1 MNGIVN
7 SMLKNKLYELEQVKL
22 NLDLKMN
29 ELKIENKVVDG
40 VVVTEDQIRGML
52 SRFKEFVLERN
63 ISECKKFI
71 GDYIKEVI
79 VYKDHVEVVSN
90 VVFSFIDAKINH
102 KFRLN
107 VKINDI
113 IIGK

>member
-63 ISECKKFI
+63 ISECTKFI

-79 VYKDHVEVVSN
+79 VYKDHVEVVFN
-90 VVFSFIDAKINH
+90 VVFSFVDNEMTHGLHITISREKI
-102 KFRLN
+102 K
-107 VKINDI
+107 
-113 IIGK
+113 